1 MGLVSPPDSAS
12 PATPTGGKAFGQ
24 LNASPLLTLATAG
37 QDVMRR
43 LRRAFGVHGLK
54 PRQFRLLDLL
64 EDRGPMG
71 QRELG
76 EVLGIDH
83 SILVTLLNPLE
94 DDELLTRERDPRD
107 RRRHVVSITPAGVER
122 LHAGM
127 AAQRAVEEELLAGF
141 SVAQRAELADA
152 LALIRR
158 RAGTSDD
165 SADDDC

>member
-1 MGLVSPPDSAS
+1 MPDPPSAT
-12 PATPTGGKAFGQ
+12 PATPLGGKAFGQ

-43 LRRAFGVHGLK
+43 LRLAFGVHGLK

-94 DDELLTRERDPRD
+94 GDGLLVRERDPRD

-122 LHAGM
+122 LEAGM

-141 SVAQRAELADA
+141 TAAQRTELAEA
-152 LALIRR
+152 LATIRQ
-158 RAGTSDD
+158 RAGAHDD
-165 SADDDC
+165 STGDDC